1 MHEGSA
7 GKGAVK
13 HISASAAPQMCPMK
27 RLKQRLPRRLP
38 RRFHIAF
45 SPEVC
50 AGHTLRA
57 STAPPAGEIYS
68 PAPSC
73 DASSSCTEGTLRS
86 KQQTE
91 NRAQGGG
98 VYSAWKKRSDC
109 PQGWGLRICLRRS
122 AMSGRRG
129 RRAKWHRSEPW
140 HRPHFAEL
148 LKPEYT
154 PPPRYDVNQPYRL
167 SVVPAHGRV

>member
-1 MHEGSA
+1 MSNAMHEGTS

-27 RLKQRLPRRLP
+27 RLKQRLSRRLP

-68 PAPSC
+68 PTPSH
-73 DASSSCTEGTLRS
+73 DASSSCTEERLRS
-86 KQQTE
+86 KRRTQT
-91 NRAQGGG
+91 NAKVAQGGG

-109 PQGWGLRICLRRS
+109 PQGWGLSIYLHPS
-122 AMSGRRG
+122 TMSGRRG
-129 RRAKWHRSEPW
+129 RRRSGIGASPGIGPIQ
-140 HRPHFAEL
+140 RSF
-148 LKPEYT
+148 
-154 PPPRYDVNQPYRL
+154 
-167 SVVPAHGRV
+167 